1 MSRIVLATVASCLM
15 TTGAL
20 SQDGARAFF
29 LLPEDTNIVSLTGSL
44 LHAEAA
50 GSQFGAMVVT
60 TSYRHWIDVAGN
72 AGSIL
77 VGLPVGSLSASL
89 DTGAGIVDL
98 DTDLAQGDLILGAEL
113 GFLGSPSLALMDYAQ
128 YKPGLRAGIA
138 AKLFLPTGDYDS
150 SRLLNMG
157 GNRWSLEA
165 SLPISYVLADTMVDP
180 ELTTFEIVPSVQIFG
195 DNDDPSPLTDP
206 FGLATM
212 SSQEPIWRVEGH
224 ITRTFGPTVW
234 AALDGFYEFGGQVSA
249 DGVPVGIAKESLSLG
264 ATLGLVL
271 SPSVALRLSYLEQVY
286 SNVPNSVAR
295 GVQLATAF
303 AF

>member
-1 MSRIVLATVASCLM
+1 MSRIVLAAVASCLM
-15 TTGAL
+15 ITGAL
-20 SQDGARAFF
+20 SQDGARTYY
-29 LLPEDTNIVSLTGSL
+29 LLPQDTDILSLTGTL

-50 GSQFGAMVVT
+50 GSQFGVIVVT

-77 VGLPVGSLSASL
+77 VGLPIGSLSASL
-89 DTGAGIVDL
+89 GGIVDL
-98 DTDLAQGDLILGAEL
+98 DTDLAQGDLILAGEL
-113 GFLGSPSLALMDYAQ
+113 GLLGSPSLAPMDYAQ

-165 SLPISYVLADTMVDP
+165 SLPISYVLADTMLDP

-195 DNDDPSPLTDP
+195 DNNDPSPLTDP
-206 FGLATM
+206 SGLATV
-212 SSQEPIWRVEGH
+212 SSQEPLWTLEGH

-234 AALDGFYEFGGQVSA
+234 VALDGYYVLGGQVSA
-249 DGVPVGIAKESLSLG
+249 DGVPVGTAKESLSLG

-295 GVQLATAF
+295 GVQLASAF

>member
-1 MSRIVLATVASCLM
+1 MSRIVLAAVASCLM
-15 TTGAL
+15 ITGAL
-20 SQDGARAFF
+20 SQDGARAYF
-29 LLPEDTNIVSLTGSL
+29 LLPEDTDILSLTGTL

-50 GSQFGAMVVT
+50 GSQFGVIVVT
-60 TSYRHWIDVAGN
+60 TSYRHSIDVAGN
-72 AGSIL
+72 AGAIL

-89 DTGAGIVDL
+89 DTGMGIVDL
-98 DTDLAQGDLILGAEL
+98 DTDLAQGDLILAGEL
-113 GFLGSPSLALMDYAQ
+113 GLLGSPSLAPMDYAQ

-165 SLPISYVLADTMVDP
+165 SLPISYVLADTMLDP

-195 DNDDPSPLTDP
+195 DNNDPSPLTDP
-206 FGLATM
+206 SGLATV
-212 SSQEPIWRVEGH
+212 SSQEPLWTLEGH

-234 AALDGFYEFGGQVSA
+234 VALDGYYVLGGQVSA
-249 DGVPVGIAKESLSLG
+249 DGVPVGTAKESLSLG

-295 GVQLATAF
+295 GVQLASAF

>member
-1 MSRIVLATVASCLM
+1 MLRIVLAAVAFCSII
-15 TTGAL
+15 TAAL

-29 LLPEDTNIVSLTGSL
+29 LLPEDTDIVSLTGTL

-50 GSQFGAMVVT
+50 GSQFGVIVVT
-60 TSYRHWIDVAGN
+60 TSYRHSIDVAGN

-89 DTGAGIVDL
+89 DTGMGIVDL
-98 DTDLAQGDLILGAEL
+98 DTDLAHGDLILGGEL
-113 GFLGSPSLALMDYAQ
+113 GLLGSPSLAPMDYVQ

-165 SLPISYVLADTMVDP
+165 SLPISYVLGDTMVDP

-195 DNDDPSPLTDP
+195 DNNDPSPLTDP
-206 FGLATM
+206 SGLATA
-212 SSQEPIWRVEGH
+212 SSQEPLWKVEGH

-249 DGVPVGIAKESLSLG
+249 DGVPVGNAKQSLSLG

-286 SNVPNSVAR
+286 SNAPNSVAR
-295 GVQLATAF
+295 SVQLISAF
-303 AF
+303 SF

>member
-1 MSRIVLATVASCLM
+1 MSRIVLAAVASCLM
-15 TTGAL
+15 ITGAL
-20 SQDGARAFF
+20 SQDGARAYF
-29 LLPEDTNIVSLTGSL
+29 LLPEDTDILSLTGTL

-50 GSQFGAMVVT
+50 GSQFGVIVVT
-60 TSYRHWIDVAGN
+60 TSYRHSIDVAGN
-72 AGSIL
+72 AGAIL

-89 DTGAGIVDL
+89 DTGMGIVDL
-98 DTDLAQGDLILGAEL
+98 DTDLAQGDLIIAGEL
-113 GFLGSPSLALMDYAQ
+113 GLLGSPSLAPMDYAQ
-128 YKPGLRAGIA
+128 YKPGLRVGIA

-165 SLPISYVLADTMVDP
+165 SLPISYVLGNTMVDP
-180 ELTTFEIVPSVQIFG
+180 QLTTFEIVPSVQIFG
-195 DNDDPSPLTDP
+195 DNNDPSPLTDP
-206 FGLATM
+206 SGLAAVST
-212 SSQEPIWRVEGH
+212 QEPLWKLEGH

-234 AALDGFYEFGGQVSA
+234 AALDGYYELGGQVSA
-249 DGVPVGIAKESLSLG
+249 DGVPVGSAKESLSLG

-295 GVQLATAF
+295 GVQLTSAF